1 MLFDFYGTFF
11 KGSVKNLFFLECEV
25 TIYEKIK
32 FLTLVQADLT
42 YWNIQKKLGVSNGC
56 ISNIPKKEERNLS
69 LKNGSGPCRKKL
81 TTLKEDRHLIR

>member
-1 MLFDFYGTFF
+1 M
-11 KGSVKNLFFLECEV
+11 
-25 TIYEKIK
+25 YEKIK

-42 YWNIQKKLGVSNGC
+42 YLNIQNKLGVSNGC

-69 LKNGSGPCRKKL
+69 LKNGPGPCRKKL